1 MLTVSKKRLTI
12 VCIMLIF
19 LLAIIPTALGA
30 TSQKSSSSLNSISN
44 LNSIYIS
51 RFETV
56 NYDTANELSGNK
68 EFVEITNGGTAA
80 VNMKEW
86 KIIDEGQYGYV
97 FPSYILEAKS
107 TVTFF
112 TGKGKNTANKLFGGK
127 RWYIWN
133 NSVDIIYLYDVQG
146 KLVST
151 I

>member
-30 TSQKSSSSLNSISN
+30 TSQKSISN

-51 RFETV
+51 RFHTVSIDTV
-56 NYDTANELSGNK
+56 NGLSGNE

-80 VNMKEW
+80 VNMKGW

-112 TGKGKNTANKLFGGK
+112 TGKGENTVNKFFGGK

-133 NSVDIIYLYDVQG
+133 NSGDIIYLYDVQG

-151 I
+151 IDMNHF